1 MSTTKSNNDH
11 PSHIQEITIAGGWVR
26 LMGVLYDGMLVL
38 AVLFLAGLIL
48 VSVGTVLFGVVGNSA
63 GDAVQLP
70 GWYRHFVLSPSFVL
84 TLFGFYGIFW
94 TKSGQTLGMQT
105 WRLKTIAAN
114 GYLLTWHQSLKRIIC
129 ACFLPCFGAMAAAFL
144 GQTVMGVGLAGFAGL
159 IANYAVCWLHPRGL
173 ALHDWLSGT
182 LTVRIQKFEH
192 QGLFR

>member
-1 MSTTKSNNDH
+1 MSTTKVKADNTL
-11 PSHIQEITIAGGWVR
+11 QIASGFLR

-38 AVLFLAGLIL
+38 ALLFLMGLIS
-48 VSVGTVLFGVVGNSA
+48 VSVGTVLFGVVGTTA
-63 GDAVQLP
+63 EDAQALP
-70 GWYRHFVLSPSFVL
+70 TWYSRLVLSPSFVL
-84 TLFGFYGIFW
+84 TLLGFYGLFW

-105 WRLKTIAAN
+105 WRLKTIAAD
-114 GYLLTWHQSLKRIIC
+114 GSLLTWRQSLKRIIC
-129 ACFLPCFGAMAAAFL
+129 ACFLPCFGALAAAFL

-159 IANYAVCWLHPRGL
+159 LGNYAMCWLHPRGL